1 MAPNPIILPREDTRQ
16 IHHPADKNDK
26 PPGLMLPLLATSI
39 LVLLVATADW
49 PVRWL
54 LSGCAIES
62 LLVLYGYGYGVRVFS
77 SIPLWTV
84 LATLN
89 VIYAICS
96 TSWLLYAVF
105 AAACYPIIII
115 TCLAQFDRTADL
127 ARKGLRK
134 MLRELHF
141 TRDKIAL
148 FNLPALEIDTEV
160 DGLMV
165 IRGITISLSSLTIVA
180 HGIELGLKLA
190 DDIELAMYCDVVRI
204 PLFRRIE
211 IGDVYGNVKG
221 GREEMTFT
229 DLDDRS
235 ENPEEEAIFIGDTPL
250 LRAATAGS
258 EGFNQEPKIRES
270 LGSGRDS
277 LSTVTRPKLRES
289 MTGVSYMKDVTAQ
302 DGFEQVTALS
312 PDDDKADKQYHAILT
327 DIRTTSAIYQ
337 SRAHVRQHSKDEHG
351 FHLNNENDLR
361 AAICTQLHTLP
372 SIPHPPQRSVR
383 VTTLQTLSSPATR
396 RFLHRLPFLLRLLL
410 AGLSYFHLISI
421 ASINVA
427 GSGHWVSSLLQSK
440 VFKHYAAENAE
451 IRRLER
457 KLGTWLTNAN
467 FCAQLANVKALGQ
480 VPLSIN
486 FDIVAYLKFSDI
498 MAYRTVPESGSIAQ
512 VVRIG
517 GADATFTIPS
527 YLLPHHE
534 HALPARPSE
543 EVKEQMQGAVEE
555 AEGLP
560 NTVQAENERDK
571 VEKDESAVTLSV
583 HASLPATFDQSLL
596 NFVAALV
603 KATKIIE
610 LEKEVDEVTENGEGD
625 PLSPASSTTTTPDA
639 DTFSVK
645 STDSAKGHFK
655 SFSRNIRQNL
665 KDSTTATGQQIKE
678 TFKEMHQSTK
688 DGMKRAFVGGMVN
701 DRWIAKM
708 VGKIAAK
715 LEGAQ
720 GDVGY
725 SGEIPVALAHYRN
738 LEPNWAPKLLP

>member
-1 MAPNPIILPREDTRQ
+1 MAPNPIILPREDVKQ
-16 IHHPADKNDK
+16 AHHPADRNAK
-26 PPGLMLPLLATSI
+26 PPGLTLPLLATSI
-39 LVLLVATADW
+39 LVLLIASADW
-49 PVRWL
+49 PLRWL
-54 LSGCAIES
+54 VSGCAIES
-62 LLVLYGYGYGVRVFS
+62 LLILYGYGYGVRIFS
-77 SIPLWTV
+77 SIPLWTL
-84 LATLN
+84 LASLN
-89 VIYAICS
+89 VVYAVCS
-96 TSWLLYAVF
+96 TSWLLYAAF
-105 AAACYPIIII
+105 TAACYPIILI

-127 ARKGLRK
+127 ARKGLRR
-134 MLRELHF
+134 MLRQLHF

-148 FNLPALEIDTEV
+148 FNLPALEIDTDV

-180 HGIELGLKLA
+180 HGVELGLKLA

-221 GREEMTFT
+221 GEEEMTFN
-229 DLDDRS
+229 DLDDRTD
-235 ENPEEEAIFIGDTPL
+235 NPDEDAIFLGDTPL

-258 EGFNQEPKIRES
+258 EGFSQEPKIRES
-270 LGSGRDS
+270 LGSTRDS
-277 LSTVTRPKLRES
+277 LSANTRPKLRES
-289 MTGVSYMKDVTAQ
+289 LTGVSYMKDVTAQ

-312 PDDDKADKQYHAILT
+312 PDDDKAEKQYHAMLT

-351 FHLNNENDLR
+351 FHLHDEKDLR

-383 VTTLQTLSSPATR
+383 VTTLKTLSSPATR

-410 AGLSYFHLISI
+410 AGLSYFHLITI
-421 ASINVA
+421 TSINVA
-427 GSGHWVSSLLQSK
+427 GSGHWVSSLLRSK
-440 VFKHYAAENAE
+440 IFKHYAAENAE

-457 KLGTWLTNAN
+457 RLGNWLTNAN
-467 FCAQLANVKALGQ
+467 FCAQLVNVKGLGQ
-480 VPLSIN
+480 VPLSSN

-498 MAYRTVPESGSIAQ
+498 MAYRTVPDQGTIAQ

-534 HALPARPSE
+534 HALPPRPSPE
-543 EVKEQMQGAVEE
+543 AKEVLQGAVEE
-555 AEGLP
+555 ADGVP
-560 NTVQAENERDK
+560 QTVQAESELEK
-571 VEKDESAVTLSV
+571 VEKDESAITLSV

-610 LEKEVDEVTENGEGD
+610 LEKEVDEVIENGDNE
-625 PLSPASSTTTTPDA
+625 PMSPASSTAADPDS
-639 DTFSVK
+639 FSVK

-678 TFKEMHQSTK
+678 TLSSMHQSTK
-688 DGMKRAFVGGMVN
+688 DGIKRAFVGGMVN

-708 VGKIAAK
+708 VGKIATK

-725 SGEIPVALAHYRN
+725 SGEIPVALEFYRN
-738 LEPNWAPKLLP
+738 LEPDWAPKLLR